1 MDAYTGSIGT
11 FPLLLASA
19 GERVRIVAFRG
30 GREFAKRMIDLGLPI
45 GAEVVV
51 VHRQP
56 KGGFVLGRND
66 IRVGLGGG
74 MAHKVLVAP
83 CAEDHA

>member
-1 MDAYTGSIGT
+1 MDAYTAGIGT
-11 FPLLLASA
+11 FPLLLASV

-30 GREFAKRMIDLGLPI
+30 GREIAKRMIDLGLPI
-45 GAEVVV
+45 GAEVVIMQ
-51 VHRQP
+51 RQP
-56 KGGFVLGRND
+56 QGGLVLGRND

-83 CAEDHA
+83 CTEDHA